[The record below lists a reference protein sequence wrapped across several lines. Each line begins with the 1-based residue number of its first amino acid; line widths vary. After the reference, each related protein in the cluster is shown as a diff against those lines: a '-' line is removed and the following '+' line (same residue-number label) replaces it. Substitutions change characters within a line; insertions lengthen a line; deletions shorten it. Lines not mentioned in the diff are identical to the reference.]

1 MAVVWMDNK
10 SKNTILNN
18 YGQSAVEYILL
29 LSVISV
35 ITFSVI
41 NSKRFKDFIGKDSG
55 FFAALRS
62 EIEFSYRHGYAAK
75 SENDQTDNN
84 YSTFHETYYNY
95 GEGKSR
101 FFSGADPY
109 PR

>member
-1 MAVVWMDNK
+1 MGNK
-10 SKNTILNN
+10 NKNTILNN

-41 NSKRFKDFIGKDSG
+41 NSKKFKDFIGKDSG
-55 FFAALRS
+55 FFAAIRS
-62 EIEFSYRHGYAAK
+62 QIEFSYRHGFAGK
-75 SENDQTDNN
+75 SENDQSDNN
-84 YSTFHETYYNY
+84 YSSFHETYYNY
-95 GEGKSR
+95 EENQSR

-109 PR
+109 P